1 MNGNNKPKK
10 KWREVAFED
19 IVVTAAV
26 VIGILG
32 GGIMSLF
39 PQVKSIIIGIFLGM
53 GISSLIYRFLGG
65 IGKDNSFKV
74 IGIKLTGT
82 VAVWIAC
89 ALIINNELTKQIPK
103 NPNQEDILQKELILT
118 VHDNTGKLM
127 SGIKLYVADD
137 FIDPQ
142 KEDQAKYVIP
152 LKKFIQGQNIFIH
165 QESET
170 TEKQTY
176 WNMDYDPQIPRIN
189 VVISKNR

>member
-39 PQVKSIIIGIFLGM
+39 PQVKPIIIGIFLGM

-65 IGKDNSFKV
+65 IGKGNSFTV

-89 ALIINNELTKQIPK
+89 ALVINTELKKPGPDNNRDGQLTLRLLKNDRLMRDIQLTIAPDIIQPQ
-103 NPNQEDILQKELILT
+103 QEDQSIFTIPQEKISGVGHKILIDRISDTKGQQELMKMEYAFDPKKPEI
-118 VHDNTGKLM
+118 VIDIDN
-127 SGIKLYVADD
+127 
-137 FIDPQ
+137 Q
-142 KEDQAKYVIP
+142 
-152 LKKFIQGQNIFIH
+152 
-165 QESET
+165 
-170 TEKQTY
+170 
-176 WNMDYDPQIPRIN
+176 
-189 VVISKNR
+189 